1 MAKETDFITDDL
13 ARRIYNRLA
22 DNDNGFIPYPDFK
35 LKYHLAQR
43 AENNKPELVSIK
55 VINESGDSIGSYNLK
70 YGEGFS
76 DYTVE

>member
-1 MAKETDFITDDL
+1 M
-13 ARRIYNRLA
+13 
-22 DNDNGFIPYPDFK
+22 
-35 LKYHLAQR
+35 KYHLARR

-55 VINESGDSIGSYNLK
+55 MINESGDSIGSYNLK